1 MGSKRNKLLSVI
13 GFLAMGLIG
22 FVVMGNW
29 VAHAGT
35 LNQAM
40 RNPKPENPNAVVVA
54 QNDTKTS
61 GEEKTT
67 RSSDRNAP
75 ASKNQTKEKSTT
87 TTQKQPKEFRPTE
100 TIEADQAVDFPYDI

>member
-1 MGSKRNKLLSVI
+1 MDSKRNKLLSVN
-13 GFLAMGLIG
+13 GFLAVGLIG
-22 FVVMGNW
+22 FVVVGNW

-40 RNPKPENPNAVVVA
+40 RNPKPENPTAVVVA
-54 QNDTKTS
+54 QNETKTS

-67 RSSDRNAP
+67 RSSDHNAP
-75 ASKNQTKEKSTT
+75 ESKNQTKEKSTT
-87 TTQKQPKEFRPTE
+87 TTQKQPKVFRPSE